1 MMHLLFY
8 IQYINIGKMKIL
20 EIIPQLSSGGAERFV
35 VDLCNELVK
44 QNDVVLLLFFDLKEF
59 GFYYQDLSPKVHI
72 KCLNKKR
79 GLSLSLS
86 FMLLRKI
93 KIIYNN

>member
-72 KCLNKKR
+72 KKEA
-79 GLSLSLS
+79 
-86 FMLLRKI
+86 
-93 KIIYNN
+93 YH